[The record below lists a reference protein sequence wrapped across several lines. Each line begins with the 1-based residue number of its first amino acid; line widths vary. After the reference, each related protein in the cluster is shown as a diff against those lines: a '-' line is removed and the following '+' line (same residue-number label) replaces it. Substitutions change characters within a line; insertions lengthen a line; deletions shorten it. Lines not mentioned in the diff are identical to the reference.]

1 MQRLPLIAKSRM
13 IAVMEGIELGNDI
26 KEIVRVL
33 WIDSHAHVFD
43 DNCIY
48 LDGAR
53 YRPSRMAPP
62 NNYLKLLDAS
72 GIDGA
77 VLVQPSFLGT
87 DNSCLCDTIAA
98 RPGRLRGVAV
108 VAADVT
114 DGQLADLHGHGVRGV
129 RLNLI
134 GLPDPDFT
142 APSWRRWLAAV
153 RDAGMALDLHAA
165 GDRWA
170 RLLPPLLDQGMT
182 VVVEHLG
189 RPDGRDPLACAG
201 FRAVLAAAASG
212 RAWVKLSAPYRMAA
226 GVAERAVAPLL
237 DSYGPGRL
245 LWGSDFPWTQHE
257 EGKTMPGA
265 MDWLRGLGLSPVE
278 LAAVCGGNAR
288 ILYDLPAA

>member
-1 MQRLPLIAKSRM
+1 MIVKSRM
-13 IAVMEGIELGNDI
+13 IAVMEGIELGCDS
-26 KEIVRVL
+26 KEIVCGL

-43 DNCIY
+43 YNCTY
-48 LDGAR
+48 LDGVR

-62 NNYLKLLDAS
+62 GDYLALLDAC
-72 GIDGA
+72 GIGGA

-87 DNSCLCDTIAA
+87 DNSCLCGTIAA
-98 RPGRLRGVAV
+98 RPDELRGVAV

-114 DGQLADLHGHGVRGV
+114 AEHLAHLHRQGVRGV

-134 GLPDPDFT
+134 GQPDPDF
-142 APSWRRWLAAV
+142 AEPAWRRWLDVV
-153 RDAGMALDLHAA
+153 RNAGMALDLHAA

-182 VVVEHLG
+182 VVIEHLG
-189 RPDGRDPLACAG
+189 RPDGDDPLACAG

-226 GVAERAVAPLL
+226 GVAERAVVPLL
-237 DSYGPGRL
+237 ESYGPGRL

-265 MDWLRGLGLSPVE
+265 MDWLRGQGLSPVD

-288 ILYDLPAA
+288 VLYDLPVG